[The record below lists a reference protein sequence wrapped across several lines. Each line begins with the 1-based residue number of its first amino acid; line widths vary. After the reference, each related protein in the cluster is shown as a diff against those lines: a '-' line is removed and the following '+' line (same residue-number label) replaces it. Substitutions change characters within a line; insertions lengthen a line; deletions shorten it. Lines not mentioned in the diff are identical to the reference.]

1 MTGARL
7 RLLVVLSGLAL
18 GGLVLLAWTQSWFE
32 VTLTTGFELEVA
44 GDRAAPAL
52 STFAFATLALSAA
65 LTIAGR
71 MLRYLLGALE
81 AALGGLVAAFA
92 AQALAD
98 PIGAAASTITETT
111 AVSGRESIADLV
123 LTTSSTPFPVL
134 AIVAGAL
141 VLLLG
146 LVVLLTERRWPR
158 RSTRYDAARSRTPG
172 PAGAWDALSEGSDPT
187 R

>member
-1 MTGARL
+1 MTGPRL
-7 RLLVVLSGLAL
+7 RLVAVLSGLGL
-18 GGLVLLAWTQSWFE
+18 GGLVLLAWTQPWFG
-32 VTLTTGFELEVA
+32 VTLTTGLDLEVA

-71 MLRYLLGALE
+71 MLRYVLGALQ
-81 AALGGLVAAFA
+81 AALGGLVTVFA

-98 PIGAAASTITETT
+98 PIGAAASTITEAT
-111 AVSGRESIADLV
+111 AVSGRESIAELV
-123 LTTSSTPFPVL
+123 LGTSSTPFPVL

-141 VLLLG
+141 LLLLG
-146 LVVLLTERRWPR
+146 LLVLFTERRWPQ
-158 RSTRYDAARSRTPG
+158 RSTRYDAARSRTAG
-172 PAGAWDALSEGSDPT
+172 SAGAWDALSEGSDPT